1 METNLKFHKNLK
13 DWRIERGLSQKE
25 LSQAL
30 NIPVSTYA
38 NWEQGR
44 RNPGVQDIYQILS
57 ILNIS
62 ANDLF
67 N

>member
-1 METNLKFHKNLK
+1 MENNIKFYKNLK
-13 DWRIERGLSQKE
+13 DCRIERGLSQKE
-25 LSQAL
+25 ISQAL

-44 RNPGVQDIYQILS
+44 RNPSVQDIYQILS